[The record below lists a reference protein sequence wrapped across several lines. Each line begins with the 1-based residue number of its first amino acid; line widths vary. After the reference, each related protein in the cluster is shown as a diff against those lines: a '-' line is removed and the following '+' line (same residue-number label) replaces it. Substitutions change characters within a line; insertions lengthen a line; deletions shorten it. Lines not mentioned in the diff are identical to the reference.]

1 MGLLFTLNYCGYG
14 TFDYDSTQA
23 TIETVQDISEP
34 QNVTVNLDKIKLR
47 SNQTNFTQCEL
58 PLPKTLRVFE
68 EGASYECNL

>member
-14 TFDYDSTQA
+14 TFDYDSTQV

-47 SNQTNFTQCEL
+47 SNQTNFTQF
-58 PLPKTLRVFE
+58 KNSMISFKVD
-68 EGASYECNL
+68 